1 MTETIAPQPA
11 AEASGLDL
19 LLARVAAGDRA
30 AFQALYRD
38 TSALLLGICVSVLR
52 DRAEAED
59 ALQEAYVAIWHK
71 AAQFDRSRAAAITW
85 LGSIARHRAIDR
97 RRGAGSTATWV
108 TLDVVEQ
115 HAADDGRTAPP
126 PDDAQS
132 AVRLD
137 SCMGELEP
145 QRQRLIRAAFVE
157 GATYSELAARC
168 GSPLG
173 TVKSWIRRSL
183 LQLRACLEQ

>member
-1 MTETIAPQPA
+1 MTQTNAPQPVVDA
-11 AEASGLDL
+11 RGPEL
-19 LLARVAAGDRA
+19 LLSRVAAGDRD
-30 AFQALYRD
+30 AFQALYRE
-38 TSALLLGICVSVLR
+38 TSALLFGICLSVLR

-59 ALQEAYVAIWHK
+59 ALQDAYVAIWHK
-71 AAQFDRSRAAAITW
+71 AAQFDRSRATAITW

-97 RRGAGSTATWV
+97 RRGAGSSATWV
-108 TLDVVEQ
+108 ALDVIEQ
-115 HAADDGRTAPP
+115 HAADEGRAASS

-132 AVRLD
+132 AARLD
-137 SCMGELEP
+137 GCMSQLEP